1 MTETSNTLPK
11 LHNAMWPGLVGKG
24 TDPGQEPPISLERML
39 ELTANAEVN
48 GQKFD
53 GIDYFLFLP
62 HTDPAASDDDLKKIA
77 DLIQGH
83 GFNVGSLVA
92 PVWPGTV
99 GDSAMGDAAAREK
112 FLEAVRMACRIAA
125 VFNDHGVRKY
135 GVIRVD
141 SAEFG
146 VEKWK
151 EDSKA
156 NTAKIVATFREAA
169 KIAADHGERLAAE
182 GEICW
187 AGMHS
192 WKDMLDVLEGVG
204 MPDTLGFQADM
215 AHTYLYLMGYNAPE
229 HALVKPGYTDE
240 EFYAAYETMVDK
252 LRPWTIDFHV
262 AQNDGEVHGAGS
274 HDKTGK
280 HCRADDPNGK
290 LDVVKCAG
298 YWLKDAADRKIQ
310 HICWDG
316 CMFPNAVLESP
327 NTWNA
332 ILDVML
338 KVRAAHGW
346 SS

>member
-1 MTETSNTLPK
+1 MSAHTLPK

-24 TDPGQEPPISLERML
+24 NEEGQEPPISLERML
-39 ELTANAEVN
+39 ELTAAAEVD

-62 HTDPAASDDDLKKIA
+62 HTDPNASDDELKKIA
-77 DLIQGH
+77 DLIQGY

-92 PVWPGTV
+92 PVWPGTI
-99 GDSAMGDAAAREK
+99 GDSAMGDAASRKK
-112 FLEAVRMACRIAA
+112 FLDAVRMGCRIAG
-125 VFNDHGVRKY
+125 VFNEHGVRKY
-135 GVIRVD
+135 GVIRID

-146 VEKWK
+146 VEKWR
-151 EDSKA
+151 EDPLE
-156 NTAKIVATFREAA
+156 NTKKIAETFREAA

-187 AGMHS
+187 AGLHS
-192 WKDMLDVLEGVG
+192 WKDMLDLLEAVD
-204 MPDTLGFQADM
+204 MPETLGFQADM

-229 HALVKPGYTDE
+229 HALVQPGYSEE

-262 AQNDGEVHGAGS
+262 AQNDGDVHGAGS

-280 HCRADDPNGK
+280 HCQADDPNGK
-290 LDVVKCAG
+290 LDIVRCAG
-298 YWLKDAADRKIQ
+298 YWLKDAPARNIQ
-310 HICWDG
+310 HLCWDG
-316 CMFPNAVLESP
+316 CMFANATLESP
-327 NTWNA
+327 DTWNA

-338 KVRAAHGW
+338 KVRDAHGW
-346 SS
+346 TA